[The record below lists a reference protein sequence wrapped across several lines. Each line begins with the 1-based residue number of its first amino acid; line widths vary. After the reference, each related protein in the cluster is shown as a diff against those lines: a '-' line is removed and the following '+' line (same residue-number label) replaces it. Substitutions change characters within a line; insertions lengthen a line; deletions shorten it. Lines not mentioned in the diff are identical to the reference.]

1 MLYGKPLFPKAQRSI
16 LKGLFKDSV
25 KVVLGC
31 GKSYTL
37 PPSILILSLK
47 KKIDLGGGGGTKS
60 LEARN
65 RATSLRNSTCY
76 YATLT

>member
-47 KKIDLGGGGGTKS
+47 KKKKENRLRGGGGGLGNPEGQKKG
-60 LEARN
+60 N
-65 RATSLRNSTCY
+65 KF
-76 YATLT
+76 